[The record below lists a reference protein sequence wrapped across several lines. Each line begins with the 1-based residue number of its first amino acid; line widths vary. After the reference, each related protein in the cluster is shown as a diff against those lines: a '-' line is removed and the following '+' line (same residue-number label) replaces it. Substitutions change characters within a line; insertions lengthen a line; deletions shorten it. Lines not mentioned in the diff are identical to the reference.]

1 VRLARAELAPILE
14 NAKTVAIEV
23 GLVVG
28 FAIFAALLLVVGLPL
43 FLGEWV
49 FGSMGWG
56 IALGVALAIA
66 VIVVC
71 ISLILK
77 DDSPPI
83 VLALVAGAAVG
94 FLIGLVLWL
103 NLTNLGWTR
112 LAESL
117 NLGIDPEW
125 RVLAVAVGVSAIV
138 GAILG
143 AILAAWRGGVRTILT
158 GLVLGAILGVLIGAF
173 TALTFGPQAAV
184 ALGLLTWLLVFALLV
199 AVDLYRS
206 GVDAEAI
213 KSRFYPAQ
221 TIESTKETLEWLQR
235 QSPMG
240 PGS

>member
-1 VRLARAELAPILE
+1 
-14 NAKTVAIEV
+14 VA
-23 GLVVG
+23 
-28 FAIFAALLLVVGLPL
+28 FALFAALLLAIGLPL

-56 IALGVALAIA
+56 IAHGVALAIA

-71 ISLILK
+71 VSLILK
-77 DDSPPI
+77 DEPRP
-83 VLALVAGAAVG
+83 
-94 FLIGLVLWL
+94 IGLDFIAAAFVGLLVGIVLWL
-103 NLTNLGWTR
+103 NLTNTGWTR

-117 NLGIDPEW
+117 NLGIDPAW
-125 RVLAVAVGVSAIV
+125 QVLAVAVGVSAIV

-143 AILAAWRGGVRTILT
+143 AIIGAWRGGGRTIVN
-158 GLVLGAILGVLIGAF
+158 GLLVGALVGVLVGAF
-173 TALTFGPQAAV
+173 TAMTFGPQAAV
-184 ALGLLTWLLVFALLV
+184 AVGLLTWLLVFALLV
-199 AVDLYRS
+199 ALDLARS

-213 KSRFYPAQ
+213 KARFYPAQ